1 MGTVPLREREAM
13 RAMSRPIVGGSMAES
28 LEKVGFM
35 IAGTQRG
42 GTTTLHEYLRRHPEI
57 CMPAKKELHFFDNE
71 KLWRAQLPSYAAYRA
86 AFPVE
91 PSHRLLGDAT
101 PIYMYWEPAVP
112 RIRDYN
118 PAMKLILVLRNPI
131 TRAYS
136 HWNHERLAG
145 RESLSFRDA
154 LLAEPSR
161 AEQARPLQLRNG
173 SYVQRGMYTRQLARV
188 WANFPTQQTLVLKT
202 DDLRTA
208 LASVFARIASFLGIA
223 RFTPA
228 HAITANAW
236 TYDAPMSPAD
246 RRYLVG
252 VFEQEIMDLER
263 LLGWDCSEWLAEE
276 RGVNR
281 RRSGID

>member
-1 MGTVPLREREAM
+1 
-13 RAMSRPIVGGSMAES
+13 MAES
-28 LEKVGFM
+28 PEKVGFM

-42 GTTTLHEYLRRHPEI
+42 GTTTVHEYLRRHPEI
-57 CMPAKKELHFFDNE
+57 CMPANKELHFFDDE
-71 KLWRAQLPSYAAYRA
+71 ELWRAQPPSYAAYRA

-101 PIYMYWEPAVP
+101 PIYMYWEPALP

-118 PAMKLILVLRNPI
+118 AAMKLILILRNPI

-136 HWNHERLAG
+136 HWNHERQAG

-161 AEQARPLQLRNG
+161 AEQARPLQPRHS
-173 SYVQRGMYTRQLARV
+173 SYVQRGMYTRQLARI
-188 WANFPTQQTLVLKT
+188 WANFPVQQTLVLRT

-228 HAITANAW
+228 HAIIANAR
-236 TYDAPMSPAD
+236 TYDASMSPAD

-252 VFEQEIMDLER
+252 VFEQEIIDLER
-263 LLGWDCSEWLAEE
+263 LLGWDCSEWRAEE
-276 RGVNR
+276 RGENGR
-281 RRSGID
+281 RLGID

>member
-1 MGTVPLREREAM
+1 
-13 RAMSRPIVGGSMAES
+13 MAES
-28 LEKVGFM
+28 PEKVGFM

-57 CMPAKKELHFFDNE
+57 GMPADKELHFFDDE
-71 KLWRAQLPSYAAYRA
+71 KLWRAQRPSYATYHA

-101 PIYMYWEPAVP
+101 PIYMYWEPAIP

-136 HWNHERLAG
+136 HWNHERKAG
-145 RESLSFRDA
+145 REPLSFRDA
-154 LLAEPSR
+154 LLAEPAR
-161 AEQARPLQLRNG
+161 AEQERPLQLRYT
-173 SYVQRGMYTRQLARV
+173 SYVERGMYARQLARI
-188 WANFPTQQTLVLKT
+188 WANFPAQQTLVLRT

-208 LASVFARIASFLGIA
+208 LASVFVRIATFLGVA

-228 HAITANAW
+228 HAIVANAH
-236 TYDAPMSPAD
+236 TYAAPMSPAD
-246 RRYLVG
+246 RRYLIG
-252 VFEQEIMDLER
+252 VFQQEIMDLER

-276 RGVNR
+276 RDENG